1 MRKIALVI
9 NFILIGLLTLA
20 QAPDFP
26 QVFSPNAAELGKYG
40 KMPVD
45 YFSGLPSITIPL
57 TELRAR
63 NYTLPIYLSYHAS
76 GNKPDQH
83 PGWVGQGWSLHAG
96 GCINRIVN
104 GKKDELTKEEN
115 ARFLGISTSYQPGY
129 LYHMEETHST
139 KDTLQWQCYS
149 GWNAGKSVVY

>member
-1 MRKIALVI
+1 MKRL
-9 NFILIGLLTLA
+9 FIFLSLLLFGTFTLA
-20 QAPDFP
+20 QAPDVP
-26 QVFSPNAAELGKYG
+26 QVLSPNAAELGKYG

-45 YFSGLPSITIPL
+45 YFSGLPNITIPL

-104 GKKDELTKEEN
+104 
-115 ARFLGISTSYQPGY
+115 
-129 LYHMEETHST
+129 
-139 KDTLQWQCYS
+139 
-149 GWNAGKSVVY
+149 V